1 MRSSSGWA
9 ERPTALGVVMI
20 EPEALAAL
28 IQLGESDRVE
38 FTRSTG
44 DTDKFCKAIC
54 AFSNDLPDHGKPGYL
69 LIGVAKDGVLTGVD
83 VSDRLLEALASHRR
97 NGEIIPQPSMNVDR
111 FYLAGVAVA
120 VIEVFPSDAPP
131 VRYKGV
137 TYVRTG
143 PTVSIANNQDERRL
157 AERRTDRARTW
168 DARACAD
175 ASTEDLAIELFE
187 LSYLPKAV
195 AREVLAENNRSI
207 EDKLAALRLF
217 DPRRGQPTNAA
228 MLLFGKDVL
237 SCFPGAYT
245 QYVRYD
251 GTSAGDSVLE
261 ELRITGDGLTVLRE
275 LDLLANRLGQ
285 ARPVRRPDL
294 SDETRFAFPPVAL
307 HELFMNAFIHR
318 NYEASTSP
326 IAVNHFTDR
335 IEIQNPGSLY
345 GDLSREQFPNGTSY
359 RNPVVAEA
367 AKTLGFV
374 NRFGRGIA
382 LAQAKML
389 ENGSE
394 QIQFEIGPNHL
405 AAIVRSWQ

>member
-1 MRSSSGWA
+1 
-9 ERPTALGVVMI
+9 MI
-20 EPEALAAL
+20 EPEALVAL
-28 IQLGESDRVE
+28 IQQGESDRVE
-38 FTRSTG
+38 FTLSTG

-69 LIGVAKDGVLTGVD
+69 LIGVDKSGALTGVD
-83 VSDRLLEALASHRR
+83 VSDRMLEALASHRR

-111 FYLAGVAVA
+111 LHLAGVAVA

-143 PTVSIANNQDERRL
+143 PTSSIANEQDERRL
-157 AERRTDRARTW
+157 SERRTDRARTW

-175 ASTEDLAIELFE
+175 ATIEDLAIEMFE
-187 LSYLPKAV
+187 LSYLPRAV
-195 AREVLAENNRSI
+195 SREVLAENNRSI
-207 EDKLAALRLF
+207 EDRLSALRLF

-228 MLLFGKDVL
+228 VLLFGKDVL
-237 SCFPGAYT
+237 SFFPGAYA

-251 GTSAGDSVLE
+251 GTSAGDSVSE
-261 ELRITGDGLTVLRE
+261 EMRITGDGLTALRE
-275 LDLLANRLGQ
+275 LDLLANRLAQ
-285 ARPVRRPDL
+285 ARPLRRQDL
-294 SDETRFAFPPVAL
+294 VDETRFMFPPVAL

-345 GDLSREQFPNGTSY
+345 GDLTREQFPNGTSY
-359 RNPVVAEA
+359 RNPVLAEA

-382 LAQAKML
+382 LAQAEMGRNDGQPI
-389 ENGSE
+389 EF
-394 QIQFEIGPNHL
+394 QIGPNHM
-405 AAIVRSWQ
+405 AAIVRSRL